1 MGRTPAGET
10 RKRIF
15 EFMRHRLLAGDPPTT
30 REVQEQF
37 GFRAVQTAR
46 EHLEALV
53 AEGLLAKARSQG
65 RGQARSQARGYRL
78 PALLEQATENCLIP
92 LLGRVQ
98 AGGLTTAL
106 EDPEGLLPIHSRFSE
121 KELFA
126 LRVRG
131 DSMKD
136 AAIVEDDIVIVRRQA
151 NANSGEIVVALV
163 EDEATVKRLRKKG
176 RRIELVPENDAYDVI
191 VPDPARTII
200 LGKVVEVR
208 RYFGT
213 PPLIAPY
220 TDA

>member
-15 EFMRHRLLAGDPPTT
+15 EFMRRRLLAGEPPST
-30 REVQEQF
+30 REVQDEF

-53 AEGLLAKARSQG
+53 AEGLLAKSDG
-65 RGQARSQARGYRL
+65 KARGYRL
-78 PALLEQATENCLIP
+78 PALLKHATENCLVP

-106 EDPEGLLPIHSRFSE
+106 EDPEGFLPIHSRFAE

-136 AAIVEDDIVIVRRQA
+136 AAIIEDDIVIVRRQPSA
-151 NANSGEIVVALV
+151 NTGEIVVALV
-163 EDEATVKRLRKKG
+163 QDEATVKRLRKKG

-208 RYFGT
+208 RYFNT